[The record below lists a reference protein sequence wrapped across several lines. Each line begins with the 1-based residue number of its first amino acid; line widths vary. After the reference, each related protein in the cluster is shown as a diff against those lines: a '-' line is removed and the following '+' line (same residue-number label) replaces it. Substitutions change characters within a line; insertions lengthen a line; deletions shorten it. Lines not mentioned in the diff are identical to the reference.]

1 MKPIRL
7 AGRPRFLTID
17 EVLFVH
23 RRSLAAYGGMDGVHD
38 GSLLASAVGA
48 AEQGLADGF
57 VHAFPF
63 EMAAAYGFHI
73 AKNHP
78 FVDGNKRTA
87 FGCVL
92 LYLRENGYA
101 LELADEDG
109 AALILAVVEGGKD
122 KAWLAERIAGLARP
136 LPSLELRQFF
146 LELNLEEF
154 RSTCKSLPASPQ
166 ADEMMA
172 TIDEATREIP
182 IIGEF
187 RRILR
192 AALAAGDME
201 TADSVFHSTL
211 PLIAIYR
218 IAEDAGYE
226 W

>member
-23 RRSLAAYGGMDGVHD
+23 RRSLAAYGGKEGVHD

-92 LYLRENGYA
+92 LFLRENGYA
-101 LELADEDG
+101 LELTDEDG
-109 AALILAVVEGGKD
+109 AALILEVVEDGKD
-122 KAWLAERIAGLARP
+122 KAWLADRISGLARP

-154 RSTCKSLPASPQ
+154 RWTYKSLAVTPWPP
-166 ADEMMA
+166 ERLA
-172 TIDEATREIP
+172 TINEASRVIP
-182 IIGEF
+182 VIGELQ
-187 RRILR
+187 RI
-192 AALAAGDME
+192 ALSRLAVGDE
-201 TADSVFHSTL
+201 QGATEAVSELATFVAL
-211 PLIAIYR
+211 YR
-218 IAEDAGYE
+218 LAEDAGYE